1 MRQHRP
7 NNRNARSA
15 ISAAPKEENRTIKA
29 SKTIVI
35 GINKR
40 AAKIER
46 KRSLRVIQMGLRII

>member
-7 NNRNARSA
+7 NNRNARTV
-15 ISAAPKEENRTIKA
+15 IPAAPKEENRTIKT

-35 GINKR
+35 GINNR

-46 KRSLRVIQMGLRII
+46 KRSLGVIRMGLRII